1 MRWLLWDFVSDV
13 ILSTPDYLEAGGRT
27 KVETGLAL
35 VDASPPRFF
44 YDLLM
49 IIGAWFI

>member
-1 MRWLLWDFVSDV
+1 M
-13 ILSTPDYLEAGGRT
+13 LSTPDCLEAGGRT

-35 VDASPPRFF
+35 FDVIGPKFF

-49 IIGAWFI
+49 IIGA

>member
-1 MRWLLWDFVSDV
+1 M
-13 ILSTPDYLEAGGRT
+13 LSIPDYLEAGGKT
-27 KVETGLAL
+27 KVETGLVL
-35 VDASPPRFF
+35 VDVIPPKFF